1 MEQRIRD
8 FEPLWNAINL
18 GTIPRSVPLTRQ
30 TNEHHLLPA
39 SALVQWYAAEPE
51 ERAGIIAA
59 NVNRAFEFDADTEF
73 VADTVVYRGPA
84 PLIHDPLAYYDPDAD
99 DIYDMEFANY

>member
-18 GTIPRSVPLTRQ
+18 GPIPRPVPLTRQ

-39 SALVQWYAAEPE
+39 AALAQWYAADPE

-59 NVNRAFEFDADTEF
+59 NVIEFDAEF
-73 VADTVVYRGPA
+73 VADPVVYRGPA